1 MPSAAGLGFTG
12 DVPADF
18 TGTGIFTI
26 TDPGGI
32 DVGVPTAAPAGTISG
47 NDMEELRLFYDPAT
61 DTLYVGMNTYV
72 IAGDVDGDGD
82 PGVTSAW
89 LAGITGND
97 NPDFGGTES
106 FALMLDI
113 DEDGTYDAIAGVS
126 GLADTSGFSVNQH
139 ANLFLTPPAGQ
150 FAAPLPANT
159 GSLFVSPSAGAPDIE
174 FTVLNISTLP
184 VSSGS
189 DPDPRSFSVNSFM
202 GSFEDAGIGEDFLPG
217 FPTSIKLASIS
228 DFVWEDLNGN
238 GLQDDGEPGIPGV
251 TVNLYDC
258 ADNFVA
264 TATTDATGY
273 YGFTMGPGDYYVEF
287 IAPEGYEFTTQDEGA
302 DDALDND
309 ADPATGKTVCTT
321 LGPGE
326 NDLTWDAG
334 LYRQVSIG
342 DFVWDDLD
350 EDGIQDAG
358 EPGIAGV
365 TVNLYECE
373 GTTPI
378 ATTVTDANG
387 MYLFTG
393 LAPGEYYV
401 EFELPAGYAFSP
413 QDQGADDA
421 LDSDA
426 DPATG
431 ETACTLLESGETD
444 LTVDTGVYLL
454 RSNIGDFVWNDLDMD
469 GIQDENEPG
478 IPGVTVNLY
487 ECDGTTPIAST
498 STDANG
504 YYNFEVVPGDYHVEF
519 ILPAGYVFSPQ
530 DQGADDT
537 LDSDADPVTGQA
549 ACTTLEPEENDPT
562 WDAGMFEA
570 APAIDIEKATN
581 GEDADE
587 PTGPYIPVGN
597 EVEWT
602 YIVTNTGNVP
612 LTNIVVTDDRL
623 GEICT
628 IPELMPGDNQTCTA
642 TGTAEAGQYANLG
655 NATGYYE
662 DMPVSDEDPSHYFGA
677 APAIDIEKSTNGIDA
692 DEPTGPYIPVDGTV
706 TWEYVVTNTG
716 NVQLTGIVATDSQG
730 VTVSC
735 PTDTLAPGESMTCTA
750 EGTATAGQYENL
762 GTATGYYEDMRVSD
776 EDPSHYFG
784 AEPAIDIEKHTNGFD
799 ADEAPGPA
807 IMTGA
812 PVTWE
817 YIVNNTGNVELTNV
831 EVYDDVLG
839 YVGTIAVLPVGAMEI
854 LTMDGTA
861 APEQYEN
868 FGNATAVYDDILV
881 EDTDPS
887 HYFGAAPAIDIEK
900 ATNGED
906 ADEPTGPYIPVG
918 NEVEWTY
925 LVTNTGNVPLANI
938 TVTDDRGVT
947 VSCPTD
953 TLAPG
958 ESMTCTATGTATE
971 GQYANLGT
979 ATGYYGEAEVT
990 DTDPSHY
997 FGAEPAIDIEKS
1009 TNGEDAD
1016 TPTGPVLTV
1025 GDTVTWEYAVT
1036 NTGNVPLTDIEVLD
1050 DKLGSVCIIPEL
1062 MPGENETCTA
1072 TGTAEAG
1079 QYANLGNAT
1088 GYYEDMP
1095 VSDEDP
1101 SHYFGATPAIDIEKA
1116 TNGEDA
1122 DAAPGPMIVAGG
1134 TVEWTYVVTN
1144 TGNVPLENV
1153 NVVDDQGVTV
1163 SCPTDTLAPGE
1174 SMTCTAT
1181 GTAIPGQYE
1190 NLGTTTGEYGQT
1202 TVSDAD
1208 PSHYFGAE
1216 PAVDIEKH
1224 TNGND
1229 ADEPTGP
1236 FVMVG
1241 APVTWEYI
1249 VNNTGNVELTNV
1261 EVSDDVLGYVGTI
1274 AVLPVGATETLTMD
1288 GTATPGQY
1296 ENFGNATAVYEDIP
1310 VEDTDP
1316 SHYFGAAPA
1325 IDIEKSTN
1333 GEDADTPTGPV
1344 LAVGDTVTWEY
1355 VVTNTGNVP
1364 LTEIEVLDD
1373 KLGSICTIPELMPG
1387 DSQTCTATGTA
1398 EVGQYANIGNATG
1411 TYDGTTVSDEDPSH
1425 YYVEPMPA
1433 IEIEK
1438 STNGE
1443 DADTPSGPVLAV
1455 GDTVTWEYVVTNT
1468 GNVPLTEIVVQDDQL
1483 GEICTIPELMPG
1495 DSQTCTATGT
1505 AEVGQYANIGNAT
1518 GTYDDMTVSDED
1530 PSHYYVEPMP
1540 AIDIEK
1546 STNGE
1551 DADELTGP
1559 YIPVGEPV
1567 NWEYVVTNTGNVPLT
1582 NIAVTD
1588 DQGVTVTCPTDT
1600 LAPGESMTCTAEGT
1614 ATAGQYENLGTA
1626 TGNYDGMQVSDTDP
1640 SHYFGAAPEIDIE
1653 KATNGF
1659 DADEPTGPE
1668 VSVGDAVE
1676 WTYNVTNTGNVN
1688 LTAISISDDIQG
1700 AITNPVSKGNGDD
1713 ILEPGE
1719 YWVFNATGVAVAGQY
1734 ANNGT
1739 ATGYYGEMPVTDID
1753 PSHYFGIEGPGTGTP
1768 GYWKNHPEAWPVD
1781 EIEIGG
1787 VTYTKEE
1794 AIEYMQLPDGDKT
1807 NTMFRALV
1815 STKLN
1820 IFVGNTHSCIDDV
1833 VAAADEWME
1842 KYGPVSS
1849 GVKAKEDAWKVEEG
1863 EPLAEQGEYLY
1874 TMLDMYNNGE
1884 LCAPH
1889 RE

>member
-1 MPSAAGLGFTG
+1 MNRTNSVSYRQKRPRKIRPLTYLTLLITLLLCMPSAAGLGFTG

-32 DVGVPTAAPAGTISG
+32 DVGVPTAAPAGTTSG
-47 NDMEELRLFYDPAT
+47 NDMEDLRLFYDPAT

-82 PGVTSAW
+82 PGATSAW

-159 GSLFVSPSAGAPDIE
+159 GSLFASPSAGAPDIE
-174 FTVLNISTLP
+174 FTVLNISALP

-189 DPDPRSFSVNSFM
+189 DPDPSSFSVNSFM

-238 GLQDDGEPGIPGV
+238 GLQDEGEPGIPGV

-258 ADNFVA
+258 ADNFV
-264 TATTDATGY
+264 TTTTTDATGY
-273 YGFTMGPGDYYVEF
+273 YGFTAGPGDYYVEF
-287 IAPEGYEFTTQDEGA
+287 IAPEGYEFTDQDEGT

-309 ADPATGKTVCTT
+309 ADPTTGKTVCTT
-321 LGPGE
+321 LEPGE

-334 LYRQVSIG
+334 LYRQASVG

-350 EDGIQDAG
+350 EDGIQDDG

-373 GTTPI
+373 GTTPL
-378 ATTVTDANG
+378 ATTATDANG

-393 LAPGEYYV
+393 LTPGEYYV
-401 EFELPAGYAFSP
+401 EFALPAGYDFSP

-431 ETACTLLESGETD
+431 ETACTLLESGEAD
-444 LTVDTGVYLL
+444 LTLDAGVYLL
-454 RSNIGDFVWNDLDMD
+454 RANIGDFVWNDLDMD
-469 GIQDENEPG
+469 GIQEENEPG

-504 YYNFEVVPGDYHVEF
+504 YYNFEVVPGNYHVEF
-519 ILPAGYVFSPQ
+519 MLPAGYVFSPQ

-549 ACTTLEPEENDPT
+549 ACTNLEPGENDPT
-562 WDAGMFEA
+562 WDAGIFE
-570 APAIDIEKATN
+570 
-581 GEDADE
+581 
-587 PTGPYIPVGN
+587 
-597 EVEWT
+597 
-602 YIVTNTGNVP
+602 
-612 LTNIVVTDDRL
+612 
-623 GEICT
+623 
-628 IPELMPGDNQTCTA
+628 
-642 TGTAEAGQYANLG
+642 
-655 NATGYYE
+655 
-662 DMPVSDEDPSHYFGA
+662 
-677 APAIDIEKSTNGIDA
+677 
-692 DEPTGPYIPVDGTV
+692 
-706 TWEYVVTNTG
+706 
-716 NVQLTGIVATDSQG
+716 
-730 VTVSC
+730 
-735 PTDTLAPGESMTCTA
+735 
-750 EGTATAGQYENL
+750 
-762 GTATGYYEDMRVSD
+762 
-776 EDPSHYFG
+776 
-784 AEPAIDIEKHTNGFD
+784 
-799 ADEAPGPA
+799 
-807 IMTGA
+807 
-812 PVTWE
+812 
-817 YIVNNTGNVELTNV
+817 
-831 EVYDDVLG
+831 
-839 YVGTIAVLPVGAMEI
+839 
-854 LTMDGTA
+854 
-861 APEQYEN
+861 
-868 FGNATAVYDDILV
+868 
-881 EDTDPS
+881 
-887 HYFGAAPAIDIEK
+887 AAPAIDIEK

-925 LVTNTGNVPLANI
+925 LVTNTGNVPLENI
-938 TVTDDRGVT
+938 NVVDDQGVT

-958 ESMTCTATGTATE
+958 ESMTCTATGTATV
-971 GQYANLGT
+971 GQYANNGT
-979 ATGYYGEAEVT
+979 ATGYYDQTEVT

-997 FGAEPAIDIEKS
+997 FGAAPAIEIEKSTNGEDADEPTGPYIPVGEPVTWEYVVTNTGNVQLTGIVVTDSQGVEVSCPTDTLAPGESMTCTAEGTATEGQYANLGTVTGYYEDMRVSDKDPSHYFGAAPAIDIEKHTNGFDADEAPGPAIMTGAPVTWEYIVSNTGNVELASVDVYDDVLGYVGTIAVLPVEATETITMDGIAAPGQYENFGNATAVYEDVTVEDTDPSHYFGAAPAIDIEKATNGDDADTPTGPVLDVGDTVTWEYVVTNTGNVLLTDIVVTDDRLGEICTITELMPGENETCNATGTAEVGQYANLGNATGYYENMPVSDEDPSHYYVEPVPAIDIEKS
-1009 TNGEDAD
+1009 TNGDDAD

-1025 GDTVTWEYAVT
+1025 GDTVTWEYVVT
-1036 NTGNVPLTDIEVLD
+1036 NMGNVPLTNIVVTD
-1050 DKLGSVCIIPEL
+1050 DRLGEICTIPEL
-1062 MPGENETCTA
+1062 MPGDNQTCTA

-1144 TGNVPLENV
+1144 TGNVPLANV
-1153 NVVDDQGVTV
+1153 AVVDDQGVTV

-1174 SMTCTAT
+1174 SMTCNAT

-1261 EVSDDVLGYVGTI
+1261 EVYDDVLGYVGTI

-1288 GTATPGQY
+1288 GNATPGQY
-1296 ENFGNATAVYEDIP
+1296 ENFGNATAVYED
-1310 VEDTDP
+1310 V
-1316 SHYFGAAPA
+1316 
-1325 IDIEKSTN
+1325 
-1333 GEDADTPTGPV
+1333 
-1344 LAVGDTVTWEY
+1344 
-1355 VVTNTGNVP
+1355 
-1364 LTEIEVLDD
+1364 
-1373 KLGSICTIPELMPG
+1373 
-1387 DSQTCTATGTA
+1387 
-1398 EVGQYANIGNATG
+1398 
-1411 TYDGTTVSDEDPSH
+1411 
-1425 YYVEPMPA
+1425 
-1433 IEIEK
+1433 
-1438 STNGE
+1438 
-1443 DADTPSGPVLAV
+1443 
-1455 GDTVTWEYVVTNT
+1455 
-1468 GNVPLTEIVVQDDQL
+1468 
-1483 GEICTIPELMPG
+1483 
-1495 DSQTCTATGT
+1495 
-1505 AEVGQYANIGNAT
+1505 
-1518 GTYDDMTVSDED
+1518 
-1530 PSHYYVEPMP
+1530 
-1540 AIDIEK
+1540 
-1546 STNGE
+1546 
-1551 DADELTGP
+1551 
-1559 YIPVGEPV
+1559 
-1567 NWEYVVTNTGNVPLT
+1567 
-1582 NIAVTD
+1582 
-1588 DQGVTVTCPTDT
+1588 
-1600 LAPGESMTCTAEGT
+1600 
-1614 ATAGQYENLGTA
+1614 
-1626 TGNYDGMQVSDTDP
+1626 
-1640 SHYFGAAPEIDIE
+1640 
-1653 KATNGF
+1653 
-1659 DADEPTGPE
+1659 
-1668 VSVGDAVE
+1668 
-1676 WTYNVTNTGNVN
+1676 
-1688 LTAISISDDIQG
+1688 
-1700 AITNPVSKGNGDD
+1700 
-1713 ILEPGE
+1713 
-1719 YWVFNATGVAVAGQY
+1719 
-1734 ANNGT
+1734 
-1739 ATGYYGEMPVTDID
+1739 
-1753 PSHYFGIEGPGTGTP
+1753 
-1768 GYWKNHPEAWPVD
+1768 
-1781 EIEIGG
+1781 
-1787 VTYTKEE
+1787 
-1794 AIEYMQLPDGDKT
+1794 
-1807 NTMFRALV
+1807 
-1815 STKLN
+1815 
-1820 IFVGNTHSCIDDV
+1820 
-1833 VAAADEWME
+1833 
-1842 KYGPVSS
+1842 
-1849 GVKAKEDAWKVEEG
+1849 
-1863 EPLAEQGEYLY
+1863 
-1874 TMLDMYNNGE
+1874 
-1884 LCAPH
+1884 
-1889 RE
+1889 